1 MKVPRYVIAPAALAV
16 YLGGMAWWCYPA
28 VGRGELSASQ
38 FWATVAVTGAVIV
51 ALFFI
56 GRRRDKLRR
65 ERLDDIENNSNK
77 Q

>member
-1 MKVPRYVIAPAALAV
+1 MKVPRYVIAPTALVV
-16 YLGGMAWWCYPA
+16 YLAGMAWWCYPA
-28 VGRGELSASQ
+28 TERGQLSKSQ
-38 FWATVAVTGAVIV
+38 FWATVAVTGAVII